1 MVQNTRARVPSRAR
15 QKQAEQ
21 SVQAKKSNE
30 IAQRVATLKS
40 LQIRGR
46 SFTAVALHLIGRPDQ
61 DFFAAVD
68 ARLRQ
73 TPQFFENA
81 PLVID
86 LEQAEDMDS
95 AALTRLA
102 TELRGRRLSVFGVQ
116 GATQEQARAAAS
128 AGLIAL
134 PGAARSA
141 PLERVSRPEFRQQN
155 APEPAPEREA
165 PPPATR
171 TITQPVRSGQ
181 TVFADR
187 GDLVIIGSVSSGAEI
202 IATGN
207 IHVYGRLRGR
217 ALAGVNGDTSARI
230 FCHDL
235 DAELLA
241 IAGLYLTS
249 ENLGPETPRQYVQAF
264 LDGEKL
270 RVESLK

>member
-1 MVQNTRARVPSRAR
+1 MRARHLNRAGQDR
-15 QKQAEQ
+15 AEQ
-21 SVQAKKSNE
+21 SVQAKTTSE

-46 SFTAVALHLIGRPDQ
+46 SFTAVALHLIGHPDQ

-86 LEQAEDMDS
+86 LEQAEGMDS
-95 AALTRLA
+95 AALARLA
-102 TELRGRRLSVFGVQ
+102 QELRGRRLSVFGVQ
-116 GATQEQARAAAS
+116 GATQEQARAAIA

-134 PGAARSA
+134 PGAARAA
-141 PLERVSRPEFRQQN
+141 PLERVSRPEFRQD
-155 APEPAPEREA
+155 AAPAPAAVAAAAETQ
-165 PPPATR
+165 PGSKLV
-171 TITQPVRSGQ
+171 TQPVRSGQ

-187 GDLVIIGSVSSGAEI
+187 GDLVIVGSVSSGAEI

-207 IHVYGRLRGR
+207 IHVYGPLRGR

-230 FCHDL
+230 FCHAL

-249 ENLGPETPRQYVQAF
+249 DNLGPETPRQYVQAF